1 MYQINTIPPVLHLH
15 NIQGQLMEY
24 QVIIAFLKVY
34 SEYLNVSVA
43 NCEC

>member
-15 NIQGQLMEY
+15 NIHGQLMEY
-24 QVIIAFLKVY
+24 QVIIAFLKVC